1 MNSAAQPHSH
11 TCGECGSPVDI
22 YPLHTL
28 DNIKENYSYVNWF
41 MRFNDALDAN
51 MLNGALSRLFEIGDW
66 KKLGGRLRR
75 KVCSADS
82 RGESICLRPP
92 ARWQA

>member
-1 MNSAAQPHSH
+1 MNTGSKLQHAH
-11 TCGECGSPVDI
+11 TCAECGSPVDI

-51 MLNGALSRLFEIGDW
+51 QLNHALSRLFEIGDW
-66 KKLGGRLRR
+66 KKLGGRLKR
-75 KVCSADS
+75 KVMRVLAPILITDC
-82 RGESICLRPP
+82 
-92 ARWQA
+92 